1 MGREDKRRKQKKRYI
16 RLLLMIFLFI
26 VPVAVTVCTDVMQVQ
41 ATGLAEDSGKTE
53 RDNEKYVK
61 VLKRNSDLFV
71 TNDIVTMSV
80 RKIGWGV
87 IKGLSSAASQCAKL
101 FDTAFDFLDFT
112 TWSSVNT
119 YVAKFKNVWKGLVVV
134 SIFFIGVLLALD
146 YEKKPK
152 LPINICLAVL
162 IITSSTFLL
171 GKVNALFN
179 DDLRASVI
187 GTDKTTDVVYE
198 LVGNN
203 IYDLAYIE
211 KKVGLMK
218 VKKDNRLT
226 LDDITETDVQ
236 LININ
241 ELIKPDDVS
250 DSDSKALL
258 GKRIVYAKGELT
270 VMDISGALGIDWLS
284 SYYYRYK
291 VDWSGAI
298 LGLLALVIVYIC
310 LAYKVVRILY
320 EIVIHRIMAV
330 LYSANLSNS
339 QKTLKILDSIKDS
352 YIVLFLIMV
361 CMKCFL
367 LANKFITNNISSGF
381 VADVL
386 KLFIALAVIDGPN
399 IVQQVAGIDA
409 GLSSGVQKIMAA
421 TNMMRMFGGAVQQH
435 EYMKQARDQANAM
448 QNMSQQ
454 MQSMANYI
462 AENQGGNGP
471 SVPVEPEGG
480 NPAGTMGNTGTSGK
494 DGTRAEGSSA
504 DIYSGGTPEDHGNI
518 YSSGRSDHGDI
529 YNGNSDNDGDIYS
542 SRDTQSSGDVYG
554 EGGSQGSGDTT
565 DKEGTDAA
573 AKDPQGAFSD
583 SAAQEQG
590 VPGDIGGSTGENGIP
605 EPAGEGMGLDVSPG
619 IDDGPVLAGI
629 SHEDDL
635 NGMGDLPGKD
645 ANPEIPELE
654 KGNLYNGNIGENRT
668 GKEGQVLYNG
678 QFYDKEFAQVLNKPT
693 RSTLNEEGK
702 SERGTRGIGGRQTGN
717 DSDSEVR
724 ERRNQLNLSKDNL
737 REN

>member
-1 MGREDKRRKQKKRYI
+1 MRKEEQRRKQKKRYI

-41 ATGLAEDSGKTE
+41 ATGLADDSGKTD

-71 TNDIVTMSV
+71 TNDIITMSV
-80 RKIGWGV
+80 RKIGWEV

-152 LPINICLAVL
+152 LAINICLAVL

-171 GKVNALFN
+171 SKVNALFN

-187 GTDKTTDVVYE
+187 GTDKTTDAVYE

-226 LDDITETDVQ
+226 LDDLTETDVQ

-250 DSDSKALL
+250 DSDSKVLL

-270 VMDISGALGIDWLS
+270 VMDISGALGIDWMS

-291 VDWSGAI
+291 VDWSGI
-298 LGLLALVIVYIC
+298 MIGLIALVIVYIC
-310 LAYKVVRILY
+310 LVYKVVRILY

-361 CMKCFL
+361 SMKCFL

-381 VADVL
+381 VGDVL
-386 KLFIALAVIDGPN
+386 KLFVALAVIDGPN
-399 IVQQVAGIDA
+399 IVQQIAGIDA
-409 GLSSGVQKIMAA
+409 GLSSGVQKIIAA

-435 EYMKQARDQANAM
+435 QYMKQAQGQAEAM
-448 QNMSQQ
+448 QNMLQQ
-454 MQSMANYI
+454 MQSMENNI

-471 SVPVEPEGG
+471 SVPVEPGGG
-480 NPAGTMGNTGTSGK
+480 NPAGAMGNTGTSGK
-494 DGTRAEGSSA
+494 NGTGSQGSPA
-504 DIYSGGTPEDHGNI
+504 DIYSGGVPADQWI
-518 YSSGRSDHGDI
+518 FAPPRSSE
-529 YNGNSDNDGDIYS
+529 NNGDIYS
-542 SRDTQSSGDVYG
+542 SGDTQSSGDVYG
-554 EGGSQGSGDTT
+554 EDGRQSNGNPT

-573 AKDPQGAFSD
+573 AREPQGAYAD
-583 SAAQEQG
+583 SGVWEQG
-590 VPGDIGGSTGENGIP
+590 VPGDSDGSIGESGIP
-605 EPAGEGMGLDVSPG
+605 NDAAEEGMVPDVSSG
-619 IDDGPVLAGI
+619 IDEDPVLAGI

-635 NGMGDLPGKD
+635 NGMGDLPGKN

-654 KGNLYNGNIGENRT
+654 KGNLYSGNIGENRT
-668 GKEGQVLYNG
+668 GKEDQILYNG
-678 QFYDKEFAQVLNKPT
+678 QFYDKEFAHVLNKPT
-693 RSTLNEEGK
+693 RSTLDEQGK
-702 SERGTRGIGGRQTGN
+702 SERETRGIGRRQTGI
-717 DSDSEVR
+717 DSDSKVR
-724 ERRNQLNLSKDNL
+724 SRRNQLNLSKDNL